1 MALARLISRGQAGL
15 DAFEVSVEVH
25 TAGGLP
31 GFTITGL
38 PNAAVRES
46 RDRVRAALQNCGY
59 SVPSK
64 RITVHLG
71 PANVP
76 KDGGRFDLA
85 VALGIIMAE
94 SDEQWQVEQTEF
106 LGELSLGGELRP
118 ITGTVPAAM
127 AAARAGR
134 RLILPAANGAEAA
147 FLGDGEAQTASHLRQ
162 VIDSLNTGVD
172 LPKARGCSPP
182 ANPEASP
189 SAPDLD
195 DVRGQELAKR
205 ALTIAAAGGHNLL
218 LIGPPGSGKSML
230 AERLNCLLPPLNND
244 EFLSVAC
251 IASIAG
257 SGDQVIRC
265 RQRPFRAP
273 HHTTPATAL
282 IGGGQRPLPGE
293 VSLAHHG
300 VLFLDELP
308 EFSRHALEALRE
320 PLESRRVRVSRLKR
334 QIDYPADFQLIAA
347 MKPCPCGYH
356 GDGTDR
362 CDCPPARISQYR
374 ARISG
379 PLLDRIDMHVEV
391 PHVPFAALAN
401 RQSEMPARRLVQQ
414 VALARARQLS
424 SNGMLNAALPS
435 DRLWAWAEAAPASLR
450 LLGRAQARWHLS
462 TRALVRILKVA
473 RTIADLDDA
482 ADLSEQQLAE
492 ALQLRRLD
500 RPLAGDG
507 L

>member
-147 FLGDGEAQTASHLRQ
+147 FLADGEAQTASHLRQ

-172 LPKARGCSPP
+172 LPKAPGCSPP
-182 ANPEASP
+182 AKTQANPNP
-189 SAPDLD
+189 PDLD

-205 ALTIAAAGGHNLL
+205 ALTVAAAGGPNRLL
-218 LIGPPGSGKSML
+218 VGPPGSGKNML
-230 AERLNCLLPPLNND
+230 A
-244 EFLSVAC
+244 V
-251 IASIAG
+251 
-257 SGDQVIRC
+257 
-265 RQRPFRAP
+265 
-273 HHTTPATAL
+273 
-282 IGGGQRPLPGE
+282 
-293 VSLAHHG
+293 
-300 VLFLDELP
+300 
-308 EFSRHALEALRE
+308 
-320 PLESRRVRVSRLKR
+320 
-334 QIDYPADFQLIAA
+334 
-347 MKPCPCGYH
+347 
-356 GDGTDR
+356 
-362 CDCPPARISQYR
+362 
-374 ARISG
+374 
-379 PLLDRIDMHVEV
+379 
-391 PHVPFAALAN
+391 
-401 RQSEMPARRLVQQ
+401 
-414 VALARARQLS
+414 
-424 SNGMLNAALPS
+424 
-435 DRLWAWAEAAPASLR
+435 
-450 LLGRAQARWHLS
+450 
-462 TRALVRILKVA
+462 
-473 RTIADLDDA
+473 
-482 ADLSEQQLAE
+482 
-492 ALQLRRLD
+492 
-500 RPLAGDG
+500 
-507 L
+507 